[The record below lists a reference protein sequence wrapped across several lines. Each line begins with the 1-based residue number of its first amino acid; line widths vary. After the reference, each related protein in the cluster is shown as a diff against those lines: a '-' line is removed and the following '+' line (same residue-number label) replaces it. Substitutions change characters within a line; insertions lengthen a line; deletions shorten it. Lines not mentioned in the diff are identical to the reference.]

1 MNGMG
6 KKLDRVKIGIVL
18 GLSVVLVLLIAQNT
32 APVPG
37 RFLWFAGEVSA
48 VVLLILS
55 ATVGFILGLL
65 VALFTRREARGQSSA
80 KPANDSHTQERAPHG
95 PPL

>member
-1 MNGMG
+1 MG
-6 KKLDRVKIGIVL
+6 EKKLDRVKIGIIL
-18 GLSVVLVLLIAQNT
+18 GLSVILVLIIAQNT

-37 RFLWFAGEVSA
+37 RFLWFSGEVSA

-65 VALFTRREARGQSSA
+65 VALFTRREQQRKPSA
-80 KPANDSHTQERAPHG
+80 ESADDTRTNDR
-95 PPL
+95 